1 MLFDESFLHTLE
13 YLNVAARKLL
23 AGEKAAEHVALRRGG
38 SIEFRDY
45 RSYAVGDELRYVD
58 WNVYARHGH
67 LFVKEFM
74 AEQDVHVLI
83 LLDASASMDLGRTR
97 KFDAARRLAAA
108 IGYIALGNFD
118 GLTVIPFSREP
129 QAGLRDLRG
138 KSAVFDLLRYLEPLA
153 ATGRTDFRAAAR
165 APLRKHRGRTV
176 AIVVSDFLD
185 LDGYAE
191 GLKGLLGQRL
201 QLQAI
206 HVIDELDWSP
216 EEGGSIRLVDSE
228 TGATRDVEATR
239 DLVEA
244 YRTTFNGFIDE
255 VQGFCRQHETPYA
268 RVSTSA
274 PLEKVVIELLQ
285 RGLLS
290 RRS

>member
-1 MLFDESFLHTLE
+1 MLFDETFLHTLE
-13 YLNVAARKLL
+13 YLNVAARKIL
-23 AGEKAAEHVALRRGG
+23 AGEKAAERETLRRGG

-45 RSYAVGDELRYVD
+45 RSYTVGDELRYVD

-74 AEQDVHVLI
+74 AEQDVHVLL
-83 LLDASASMDLGRTR
+83 LLDASASMDFGRAR

-108 IGYIALGNFD
+108 IGYVALGNFD
-118 GLTVIPFSREP
+118 SLTVIPFSRGP

-138 KSAVFDLLRYLEPLA
+138 KQAVFQLLRYLEPLA
-153 ATGRTDFRAAAR
+153 TSGETDLRAASR

-185 LDGYAE
+185 IDGYAE
-191 GLKGLLGQRL
+191 GLKGLLAQRL

-206 HVIDELDWSP
+206 HVIDELEWSP

-228 TGATRDVEATR
+228 TRGTRDVEATP
-239 DLVEA
+239 DLVAA
-244 YRTTFNGFIDE
+244 YKTTFHGFLDE
-255 VQGFCRQHETPYA
+255 VEGFCRGHEVPYA
-268 RVSTSA
+268 RVSTGA
-274 PLEKVVIELLQ
+274 PLEKSVIELLQ
-285 RGLLS
+285 KGLMS
-290 RRS
+290 RR

>member
-1 MLFDESFLHTLE
+1 MLFDEAFLHTLE
-13 YLNVAARKLL
+13 YLNVAARKIL
-23 AGEKAAEHVALRRGG
+23 AGEKAAERETLRRGG

-45 RSYAVGDELRYVD
+45 RSYTVGDELRYVD

-74 AEQDVHVLI
+74 AEQDVHVLV
-83 LLDASASMDLGRTR
+83 LLDASSSMDYGRVR

-108 IGYIALGNFD
+108 IGYIALSNFD
-118 GLTVIPFSREP
+118 SFSVLPFSRAP
-129 QAGLRDLRG
+129 QAGIRDLRG
-138 KSAVFDLLRYLEPLA
+138 KSAVFPLLRYLEPLA
-153 ATGRTDFRAAAR
+153 AAGETDIRSASR

-185 LDGYAE
+185 LEGYAE

-206 HVIDELDWSP
+206 HVIDELEWSP
-216 EEGGSIRLVDSE
+216 EEGGAVRLVDAE
-228 TGATRDVEATR
+228 TRATRDVQATA
-239 DLVEA
+239 DLVAA
-244 YRTTFNGFIDE
+244 YKTTFNTFIDE
-255 VQGFCRQHETPYA
+255 VDGFCRQHEVPYL
-268 RVSTSA
+268 RVSTAA
-274 PLEKVVIELLQ
+274 PLEKAVVDLLQ

-290 RRS
+290 RR